1 MTLETNNEYS
11 TAQLYTV
18 ETKMYNPGEKEIKS
32 LIKER
37 NNLKIKCNGSMNQR
51 NTKGISS
58 LSRL

>member
-37 NNLKIKCNGSMNQR
+37 NNLNNQR
-51 NTKGISS
+51 NTKGTSS